1 MNTYTIQDVRELAQ
15 QFELAY
21 PELAFINFNEDSI
34 EICLKEY
41 PEDPM
46 RAIMEFLVGYYTLG
60 TTKEIAQATYDFTFE
75 IPLNNMPTYLNDTL
89 RWKTAVASWR
99 LKIGK

>member
-1 MNTYTIQDVRELAQ
+1 MNIYTEQDVRELSH

-21 PELAFINFNEDSI
+21 PELAFINFNEDSV

-60 TTKEIAQATYDFTFE
+60 TTEELAQATYDFTFD
-75 IPLNNMPTYLNDTL
+75 IPLNDMPRYLNDKL